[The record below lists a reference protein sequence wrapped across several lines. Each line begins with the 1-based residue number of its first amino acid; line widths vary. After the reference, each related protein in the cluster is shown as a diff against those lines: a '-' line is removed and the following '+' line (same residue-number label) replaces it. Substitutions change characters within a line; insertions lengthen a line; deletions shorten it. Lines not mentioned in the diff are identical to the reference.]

1 MTFYIG
7 CAVWAHDD
15 WVGSFYPPATP
26 SGERLAAYARRLTA
40 VELNSSFYA
49 VPPIPTVRKWAADT
63 PETFR
68 FSPKFPKS
76 ITHTSQL
83 KNVDA
88 QARTFIGTMKVLGPR
103 LGPLMLQLPPSFGP
117 SRIPTLAAFL
127 ENLPEGTPVAV
138 EVRHPDFFTTEGEA
152 ELTDVLGA
160 YKVGRVLFDSRPA
173 HDSDSPEADDAKERK
188 PNVPLVTDPIHPG
201 FVLVRY
207 ISSPVQTENE
217 PFWAEWTAQ
226 LAAWVDEGRDIY
238 FYVHCPVELHSPGF
252 ARAIY
257 DRVRA
262 VRPSL
267 PPLPWDD
274 IDRQVSVPLRQ
285 LPLF

>member
-15 WVGSFYPPATP
+15 WAGNFYPVGTAAADRLP
-26 SGERLAAYARRLTA
+26 SYARRLTA

-49 VPPIPTVRKWAADT
+49 VPPVPTVKKWAAET
-63 PETFR
+63 PESFR

-76 ITHTSQL
+76 ITHTAQL

-88 QARTFIGTMKVLGPR
+88 QARTFIGTMRVLGPR

-117 SRIPTLAAFL
+117 SRIPALAQFL
-127 ENLPEGTPVAV
+127 EGLPEGNPIAV
-138 EVRHPDFFTTEGEA
+138 EVRHPDFFTPEGEA
-152 ELTDVLGA
+152 ELSDVLGA

-173 HDSDSPEADDAKERK
+173 HDSDSPDADDAKERK

-201 FVLVRY
+201 FALVRY
-207 ISSPVQTENE
+207 ISSPVEAENY
-217 PFWAEWTAQ
+217 PFWTEWTARI
-226 LAAWVDEGRDIY
+226 AEWVDAGRDIY
-238 FYVHCPVELHSPGF
+238 FYVHCPVEVHSPQF
-252 ARAIY
+252 AREFY
-257 DRVRA
+257 GRVRQL
-262 VRPSL
+262 RPTL

-274 IDRQVSVPLRQ
+274 IDLAPTVPLKQ